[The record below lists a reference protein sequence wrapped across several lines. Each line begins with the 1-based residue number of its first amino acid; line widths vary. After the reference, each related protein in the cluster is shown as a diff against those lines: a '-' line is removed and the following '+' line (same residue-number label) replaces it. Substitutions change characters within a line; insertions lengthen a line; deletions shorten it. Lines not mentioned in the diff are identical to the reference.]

1 MTNKQ
6 KMLKRQ
12 RNVIRGQALVVRED
26 KTLTQEEKI
35 EQLQV
40 LADLMEIVLK
50 KLYEE
55 EKRIDI
61 NKLKAEIAH
70 QTRNGRTDIYIKV
83 DDFNVLNKREKVGEE
98 SRMFIDINYVEELI
112 KEYEDKNS
120 LKYRLARNENDE
132 ELER

>member
-12 RNVIRGQALVVRED
+12 INVIRGQALVVRED

-55 EKRIDI
+55 EKRINI
-61 NKLKAEIAH
+61 SNLKKEIEE
-70 QTRNGRTDIYIKV
+70 QTRNGRTQVYIKV
-83 DDFNVLNKREKVGEE
+83 EDLKTLTDKKEISEE
-98 SRMFIDINYVEELI
+98 GRVYLDIDYVKELI
-112 KEYEDKNS
+112 DTYEYRKG
-120 LKYRLARNENDE
+120 LKYKNEE

>member
-61 NKLKAEIAH
+61 NKLKEELEE
-70 QTRNGRTDIYIKV
+70 QTRNGRTQVYIKV
-83 DDFNVLNKREKVGEE
+83 EDLKTLTDKKEIKEQGRIYLD
-98 SRMFIDINYVEELI
+98 IDYVKELI
-112 KEYEDKNS
+112 DTYEYRNRF
-120 LKYRLARNENDE
+120 KYKDD